1 MRVVLGSFGGIMP
14 RLSEHKL
21 APTQATVAHDVNL
34 RNGKLEAWHEPCAFG
49 DAVSRA
55 KSFHLHGCCLESWRD
70 IVTAAEL
77 TPDWGRFYI
86 TGRECGGLEVAQI
99 DACCNIE
106 YFKAGVPAP
115 TVPPVACAAEQCSR
129 EADVRSYVY
138 TYVNQWGE
146 ESAPSPASNIVR
158 VDDGSDVVVSI
169 ADTPPVVHGIV
180 ARNLYRAS
188 TGFRPADGKVQKPL
202 TDYLFVLTVPL
213 AEHVVQDAVRG
224 VYLGAALET
233 QYDRM
238 PPKGLMGVTSIGDQ
252 VRLAGFR
259 NNRVYF
265 SEQFQPHNWP
275 AKYDLTLD
283 HSIVHMGCLDQR
295 LFVTTDSIPYVIDV
309 SSCDDTKCTPVT
321 SLEAPL
327 PDIGCH
333 YAHGACV
340 SHHGMFYASPI
351 GIVLLQPNGTWH
363 IITSRWFGQVE
374 WRKLKPDTIRM
385 AYWEGYL
392 FFATDMATFLLNIN
406 GKPYDDMEGAELVTL
421 SDAPID
427 LLPTDTGK
435 LMFLQDDKVWV
446 WDSAPELRPYVWRSR
461 PLTSGQ
467 DASGNSSPE
476 SNNPARDAMWW
487 PSSVKLGAT
496 AAQFRLWDSHERV
509 IYERPIVREKPRRLP
524 RCGRHLWY
532 KAELRGVEP
541 VEFLELGTSTFT
553 VNQGA

>member
-1 MRVVLGSFGGIMP
+1 MRVVLSSFGGIIP
-14 RLSEHKL
+14 RLSEHML
-21 APTQATVAHDVNL
+21 APTQASIAHDVNL
-34 RNGKLEAWHEPCAFG
+34 RNGKLEAWHEPCPFG
-49 DAVSRA
+49 AAENAR
-55 KSFHLHGCCLESWRD
+55 SFHIHSCCLEHWED
-70 IVTAAEL
+70 VVTAAEL

-86 TGRECGGLEVAQI
+86 TGRDCAGLEVVEI
-99 DACCNIE
+99 DDCCNTQ
-106 YFKAGVPAP
+106 YYKAGVPAP
-115 TVPPVACAAEQCSR
+115 TTPPVASATEQCSR
-129 EADVRSYVY
+129 EADARAYVY

-158 VDDGSDVVVSI
+158 VDDGSVVLVRIDDVV
-169 ADTPPVVHGIV
+169 PMGYGIV

-202 TDYLFVLTVPL
+202 TEYLFVKTVPL
-213 AEHVVQDAVRG
+213 TTALVQDNIRG
-224 VYLGAALET
+224 IALGAALET

-259 NNRVYF
+259 DNRVYF

-283 HSIVHMGCLDQR
+283 HNIVHMSCLDQR

-309 SSCDDTKCTPVT
+309 SSCDDTKCIPVT
-321 SLEAPL
+321 SLEAQL

-333 YAHGACV
+333 YAHGACM

-351 GIVLLQPNGTWH
+351 GIILLQPDGSWH
-363 IITSRWFGQVE
+363 VITGRWFGQTE

-385 AYWEGYL
+385 AYWEGFL

-406 GKPYDDMEGAELVTL
+406 SKPYGDMEGAELVTL
-421 SDAPID
+421 SDKPVD
-427 LLPTDTGK
+427 MVTTDTGR
-435 LMFLQDDKVWV
+435 LMFLQDDAVLV
-446 WDSAPELRPYVWRSR
+446 WDGGEALRPYVWRSR

-467 DASGNSSPE
+467 DAAGN
-476 SNNPARDAMWW
+476 NGMGGANPARDAMWW
-487 PSSVKLGAT
+487 PSSVKLGGV
-496 AAQFRLWDSHERV
+496 AAQFRLWDSHDRV
-509 IYERPIVREKPRRLP
+509 IYERPIIREKPRRLP

-532 KAELRGVEP
+532 RAELRGTEP
-541 VEFLELGTSTFT
+541 VEFLDLGTSTFT